1 MLPPCKS
8 LLWHSV
14 KKFRSLCKPCPP
26 TQLNL
31 CWPFFGFHRQENAWK
46 CHRKAHIYIF
56 LFLVLKRRRA
66 GRQRQRDT
74 CKIKLII
81 FQWRTKEVEI
91 FTTKGL
97 FGGKGGDGNKVA
109 SFLLVLPVLHRE
121 EQRSMM
127 ALQSGCLP
135 F

>member
-1 MLPPCKS
+1 MPGNVTEK
-8 LLWHSV
+8 
-14 KKFRSLCKPCPP
+14 
-26 TQLNL
+26 N
-31 CWPFFGFHRQENAWK
+31 
-46 CHRKAHIYIF
+46 IYIF
-56 LFLVLKRRRA
+56 FLVLKRGRA

-81 FQWRTKEVEI
+81 FQWRTKEVGI

-109 SFLLVLPVLHRE
+109 SFLLVLPVLHGE